1 MLGQAV
7 RRLPQDVVLHQDQTS
22 STATAAAIPRVVL
35 SLWDYGGQPIF
46 HCLHPLFL
54 SRYGIYFVVFNL
66 VRMALSG
73 DGERVECV
81 KDLRFWLSSVAVHG
95 RGAPVILV
103 GTHKDQVTSH
113 FPVWPFPSQFLVL
126 FPLAASHSLSSYTLT
141 ADPGGGSATVVPG
154 DVGGAVRGVGGD

>member
-1 MLGQAV
+1 MRRLGQD
-7 RRLPQDVVLHQDQTS
+7 LVLHQTTTPS
-22 STATAAAIPRVVL
+22 ARSTTTARPPVVL
-35 SLWDYGGQPIF
+35 SLWDYGGQRIF

-95 RGAPVILV
+95 RGAPVLIV
-103 GTHKDQVTSH
+103 GTHKDQV
-113 FPVWPFPSQFLVL
+113 LL
-126 FPLAASHSLSSYTLT
+126 LLRLSF
-141 ADPGGGSATVVPG
+141 
-154 DVGGAVRGVGGD
+154 